1 MCGFMLQSRAKYLH
15 VAKQMKSYEDQ
26 LYEQW
31 REGVEHILPGLL
43 RRNLLVKPL
52 GKDSSSNMDDGGCLK
67 ENEAGA
73 RAQLQLQLLV
83 SLIMGCRCI
92 GESVWGVCS
101 VVDDPS
107 QLSWCRFITCTLPS
121 IATCTCTSRDV
132 IVV

>member
-1 MCGFMLQSRAKYLH
+1 MLQSRAKYLH

-73 RAQLQLQLLV
+73 CSQLLQLLV
-83 SLIMGCRCI
+83 SLIMGFRCI
-92 GESVWGVCS
+92 GGCFGCVCVFS
-101 VVDDPS
+101 S
-107 QLSWCRFITCTLPS
+107 
-121 IATCTCTSRDV
+121 
-132 IVV
+132 

>member
-73 RAQLQLQLLV
+73 
-83 SLIMGCRCI
+83 
-92 GESVWGVCS
+92 CS
-101 VVDDPS
+101 CCS
-107 QLSWCRFITCTLPS
+107 CSFR
-121 IATCTCTSRDV
+121 
-132 IVV
+132 

>member
-1 MCGFMLQSRAKYLH
+1 MGYSVRVQSRAKYLH

-52 GKDSSSNMDDGGCLK
+52 GKDSSSNMDEGGGCLK

-73 RAQLQLQLLV
+73 RAQLQLVNGV
-83 SLIMGCRCI
+83 SVYWR
-92 GESVWGVCS
+92 VFGVC
-101 VVDDPS
+101 V
-107 QLSWCRFITCTLPS
+107 Q
-121 IATCTCTSRDV
+121 
-132 IVV
+132 